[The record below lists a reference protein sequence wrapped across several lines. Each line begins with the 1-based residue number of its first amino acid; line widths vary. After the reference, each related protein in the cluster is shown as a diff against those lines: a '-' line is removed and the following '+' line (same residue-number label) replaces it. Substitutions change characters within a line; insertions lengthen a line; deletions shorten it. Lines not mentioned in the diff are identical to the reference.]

1 MGASFMGPRQVL
13 DVGEQDVRQ
22 PFGSCERFGGVPRR
36 GGRAPAS
43 VACAANPRV
52 TGMRRV
58 RFSGVVAP

>member
-1 MGASFMGPRQVL
+1 
-13 DVGEQDVRQ
+13 VGEQDVRQ